1 MSPRVAWRRDS
12 VVAIKGEV
20 SLYTE
25 ITREGRDP
33 RFVLVEESIAVGDR
47 HSVAVLELAGR
58 PGWWRVWVDGDPVAR
73 PVRMAGSSGRWAPI
87 ATAESWNAGTPACNV
102 FGFRFERVSVS
113 YGGGGSWRPFVSGHR
128 FLDGTH
134 TLRDLAAAPAETG
147 VYRRALAS
155 ESVPPYAFV
164 AAAAG

>member
-1 MSPRVAWRRDS
+1 MPGSKPF
-12 VVAIKGEV
+12 
-20 SLYTE
+20 LYAE

-33 RFVLVEESIAVGDR
+33 QFILVEEGVSVGDK

-58 PGWWRVWVDGDPVAR
+58 PGWWRIWIDGKPVAR
-73 PVRMAGSSGRWAPI
+73 PVRMTGSSGRWAPI

-128 FLDGTH
+128 FLDSTH
-134 TLRDLAAAPAETG
+134 SLRDLAAAPAETG

-164 AAAAG
+164 AASAG